1 MNAELWNKILPL
13 SNLDVKRIIVEKS
26 YQYYCFERNE
36 KLQSYKVIV
45 NLNDTTTAVII
56 VMVGNEIYVDEVS
69 CHIGYNM
76 EKIYSGN
83 ISLDEVVEKLKNI
96 DELEAPFVETD
107 TKQLTEEFVKTS
119 KNINKIMEE

>member
-1 MNAELWNKILPL
+1 MNVELWNKISSL
-13 SNLDVKRIIVEKS
+13 SSLDVQRIVVEKS

-36 KLQSYKVIV
+36 KLQAYKVIV

-56 VMVGNEIYVDEVS
+56 VMVGNEVYVDEVI

-96 DELEAPFVETD
+96 DELETPFIKSGA
-107 TKQLTEEFVKTS
+107 KQLTEE
-119 KNINKIMEE
+119 

>member
-1 MNAELWNKILPL
+1 MNAELWNKISPL
-13 SNLDVKRIIVEKS
+13 SNLDVQRIMVEKS

-36 KLQSYKVIV
+36 KLQAYKVIV

-56 VMVGNEIYVDEVS
+56 IMVGNEVYVDEVI

-83 ISLDEVVEKLKNI
+83 ISLDEVIEKLNNI
-96 DELEAPFVETD
+96 DELEAPFVESD
-107 TKQLTEEFVKTS
+107 SKQLIEEFVKTS
-119 KNINKIMEE
+119 KSIIKIPEE

>member
-1 MNAELWNKILPL
+1 MNAELWNKISPL
-13 SNLDVKRIIVEKS
+13 SNLDVQRIVVEKS

-36 KLQSYKVIV
+36 KLQAYKVIV

-56 VMVGNEIYVDEVS
+56 VMVGNEVYVDEVI

-83 ISLDEVVEKLKNI
+83 ISLDEVVEKLKHIN
-96 DELEAPFVETD
+96 ELEAPFVESD
-107 TKQLTEEFVKTS
+107 TKRLTEEFVKIS
-119 KNINKIMEE
+119 KSVIKTIEE